1 MMLDNGLFHAFS
13 KFKSINTNHSDETKN
28 NFKTRTTK
36 FHSLYGKKELN
47 EKNIINANFY
57 EINITQ

>member
-1 MMLDNGLFHAFS
+1 M
-13 KFKSINTNHSDETKN
+13 NTNHSDETKN